1 MVDWFTPSATLL
13 PWSRARWLMAQSSL
27 GIVCQ
32 TRVALACGWH
42 FFGGTAITTEA
53 RAMQCTFGKSKVIPF
68 HRAIWLGRSSLLML
82 GLSAPGRA
90 VRPIWRA

>member
-53 RAMQCTFGKSKVIPF
+53 RAMQCTFGKSKVYGVVACNF
-68 HRAIWLGRSSLLML
+68 LSDRSLFLML
-82 GLSAPGRA
+82 GLSIFERA
-90 VRPIWRA
+90 VLPI